1 MYLKGVKRETESS
14 SSSCSSE
21 DTKDSSSDNIDFII
35 WNSSSNFRPS
45 SSHVCCSTP
54 CRVLLLI
61 LFLFLL
67 WWGQWWWWRW
77 TRWISYIIMSYHV
90 NKQDFTKCIQC
101 PVKSEVRGSIW
112 FQITKFS
119 LNFNPDTR
127 FHDNFIRNNIWSYTW
142 FSF

>member
-21 DTKDSSSDNIDFII
+21 DTKDSASDNIDFII
-35 WNSSSNFRPS
+35 WNSSSNFRPWS
-45 SSHVCCSTP
+45 RHVCCSTL

-61 LFLFLL
+61 LLLFLL
-67 WWGQWWWWRW
+67 WWGQWWWRW

-119 LNFNPDTR
+119 LNFSPDTR
-127 FHDNFIRNNIWSYTW
+127 SHDNFIRNNIWSYTW